1 MSRISECIDEFE
13 QAQLNTG
20 QMFFILLSLIPMCFL
35 FPTWLVAKF
44 IYEPWVEKLSKMRE
58 DLPEIPFLDRWPIN
72 KATQSEEKEVNENS
86 VVYESTPAGNVIMRF
101 NAKDEIFEYWSD
113 SKKLVYKE
121 LDVVARKYVSLF
133 SCKDVYIDRKAKQ
146 VEKFHE
152 AREKYLQEKNG
163 EIVEEKDEEKDE
175 DKDLFVKSKSEKAK
189 EAEAKYID
197 DRGAVDLNKL
207 LAVEDANRFKR
218 LGTFNEFQG
227 WNKNKESFKLKQEIP
242 NLSFSSFKNMLFKKE
257 D

>member
-13 QAQLNTG
+13 QAKLNTG

-35 FPTWLVAKF
+35 FPTWVVAKF
-44 IYEPWVEKLSKMRE
+44 IYEPWVDRLAKIRE
-58 DLPEIPFLDRWPIN
+58 DLPEIPFLERWPID
-72 KATQSEEKEVNENS
+72 KATQSDNKEVNENS
-86 VVYESTPAGNVIMRF
+86 VVYESTPKGNVVMRF
-101 NAKDEIFEYWSD
+101 NAEDETFEYWSD

-146 VEKFHE
+146 VEKFRE
-152 AREKYLQEKNG
+152 AREKYLQEKSG

-189 EAEAKYID
+189 EAEANYID

-218 LGTFNEFQG
+218 LGRFDELSG
-227 WNKNKESFKLKQEIP
+227 WNADKYSLRLKKEIP
-242 NLSFSSFKNMLFKKE
+242 NIRFSSFKNMLFKT